1 MSDEFDPI
9 PSNDPDFTP
18 EVNADPSI
26 DNTPETGPE
35 GVPADTYITIRTSS
49 GGSAYVP
56 ASEAMTVRD
65 LINASGLAIQGKYDV
80 YMDQVIVAQ
89 DALVP
94 VGTTVTLLGNV
105 KGA

>member
-1 MSDEFDPI
+1 MNDEFDPTAI
-9 PSNDPDFTP
+9 PSNDPDFS
-18 EVNADPSI
+18 ADPQVN
-26 DNTPETGPE
+26 DTPDTGPE

-56 ASEAMTVRD
+56 ATEAMTVRD

-80 YMDQVIVAQ
+80 YMDQAIVPQ

-105 KGA
+105 KGATN